1 MTCGRPWAEQHER
14 QDRALT
20 GLATA
25 VLERAAAQLGERVLD
40 VGCGV
45 GTTVLALAVQVGPN
59 GYVLGAD
66 ISEQSVARAR
76 ERIATA
82 GLRRVVVISA
92 DVVPS
97 RMRYT
102 CAGSA
107 QENMPGV
114 GGVIGGSRWRTAS
127 SDAFGHGFSRGARNT
142 ASATRPPGFI
152 ARRTFAKAAI
162 GSSKNITPR
171 RKNTRLKLP
180 AAKAWVLPA
189 ERHGA
194 VRAALER
201 FFHGHA
207 TQQGVVLPAAFWWC
221 KRGPEAAAIAA
232 PGSLAT
238 PPVRSKSCHPW
249 CPVAIGG
256 EHP

>member
-40 VGCGV
+40 IGCGA

-102 CAGSA
+102 CGGSA

-114 GGVIGGSRWRTAS
+114 GAPLRAMRLATGFPEARGTPRAPPVPPAS
-127 SDAFGHGFSRGARNT
+127 SPGAH
-142 ASATRPPGFI
+142 
-152 ARRTFAKAAI
+152 FAKAAI

-171 RKNTRLKLP
+171 QERQIK
-180 AAKAWVLPA
+180 AAGGKGMGSAG
-189 ERHGA
+189 GA
-194 VRAALER
+194 ARRCA
-201 FFHGHA
+201 
-207 TQQGVVLPAAFWWC
+207 
-221 KRGPEAAAIAA
+221 RG
-232 PGSLAT
+232 S
-238 PPVRSKSCHPW
+238 
-249 CPVAIGG
+249 
-256 EHP
+256 

>member
-25 VLERAAAQLGERVLD
+25 VGERAAAQLGERVLD
-40 VGCGV
+40 IGCGA

-97 RMRYT
+97 RMRRWL
-102 CAGSA
+102 G
-107 QENMPGV
+107 PGE
-114 GGVIGGSRWRTAS
+114 
-127 SDAFGHGFSRGARNT
+127 D
-142 ASATRPPGFI
+142 
-152 ARRTFAKAAI
+152 ARRGRCHRWQQVAHRFERCVWPRVF
-162 GSSKNITPR
+162 PR
-171 RKNTRLKLP
+171 RAEHRERHPSPRLHRPAHILRRRRSDPRKTSHPGKNTRLKLP

-201 FFHGHA
+201 FFQSHA
-207 TQQGVVLPAAFWWC
+207 TQQGVAFLLWQGAARGRFLPKGAYCENGSSDLNQAERLRLPSITCC
-221 KRGPEAAAIAA
+221 KAVMPMR
-232 PGSLAT
+232 
-238 PPVRSKSCHPW
+238 
-249 CPVAIGG
+249 
-256 EHP
+256 

>member
-1 MTCGRPWAEQHER
+1 MTCRRPWAEQHER

-40 VGCGV
+40 VGCGA

-102 CAGSA
+102 CGGSA

-152 ARRTFAKAAI
+152 ARRTFCEGGDRILEKHHTQAR
-162 GSSKNITPR
+162 TPD
-171 RKNTRLKLP
+171 
-180 AAKAWVLPA
+180 
-189 ERHGA
+189 
-194 VRAALER
+194 
-201 FFHGHA
+201 
-207 TQQGVVLPAAFWWC
+207 
-221 KRGPEAAAIAA
+221 
-232 PGSLAT
+232 
-238 PPVRSKSCHPW
+238 
-249 CPVAIGG
+249 
-256 EHP
+256 

>member
-40 VGCGV
+40 VGCGA

-102 CAGSA
+102 CGGSA
-107 QENMPGV
+107 RRRCPAWAV
-114 GGVIGGSRWRTAS
+114 SSVAAGGAPLRAMRLATGFPEARGTPRAPPVPPAS
-127 SDAFGHGFSRGARNT
+127 SPGAH
-142 ASATRPPGFI
+142 
-152 ARRTFAKAAI
+152 FAKAAI

-171 RKNTRLKLP
+171 QEHQIK
-180 AAKAWVLPA
+180 AAGGKGMGSAG
-189 ERHGA
+189 GA
-194 VRAALER
+194 ARRCA
-201 FFHGHA
+201 
-207 TQQGVVLPAAFWWC
+207 
-221 KRGPEAAAIAA
+221 RG
-232 PGSLAT
+232 S
-238 PPVRSKSCHPW
+238 
-249 CPVAIGG
+249 
-256 EHP
+256 

>member
-25 VLERAAAQLGERVLD
+25 VGERAAAQLGERVLD
-40 VGCGV
+40 IGCGA
-45 GTTVLALAVQVGPN
+45 GTTVLALAAQVGPN

-97 RMRYT
+97 RMRRWL
-102 CAGSA
+102 G
-107 QENMPGV
+107 PGE
-114 GGVIGGSRWRTAS
+114 
-127 SDAFGHGFSRGARNT
+127 D
-142 ASATRPPGFI
+142 
-152 ARRTFAKAAI
+152 ARRGRCHRWQQVAHRFERCVWPRVF
-162 GSSKNITPR
+162 PR
-171 RKNTRLKLP
+171 RAEHRERHPSPRLHRPAHILRRRRSDPRKTSHPGKNTRLKLP

-201 FFHGHA
+201 FFQSHA
-207 TQQGVVLPAAFWWC
+207 TQQGVAFLLWQGAARGRFLLKGAYCENGSSDLNQAERLRLPSITCC
-221 KRGPEAAAIAA
+221 KAVMPMR
-232 PGSLAT
+232 
-238 PPVRSKSCHPW
+238 
-249 CPVAIGG
+249 
-256 EHP
+256 